1 MPSSSA
7 AVSTFK
13 ERREL
18 FDLRLK
24 LLWLTVFRTVTTT
37 LLLGAFA
44 IRLLSQPAT
53 EELVRQNV
61 VAFVLIG
68 LVYLLTLIF
77 GLILRG
83 GRVSQSA
90 AYIQVLGDILLA
102 SSLVYIT
109 GGTESP
115 FTFTYSMAVIAS
127 SILFNSPAPF
137 IAAAMSSAAFATMS
151 MLIRT
156 NVLVRPALDSVQGPV
171 DRFVFLLVSNALAQ
185 FLIAALASYLSRQL
199 RAAGGKLSVKEADL
213 QKLGRLQ
220 RQILACMPS
229 GLITCK
235 SDGTITFINKAGS
248 IILGLPTEGT
258 KPENIEQLIPGALKL
273 VPGARRSEVAVGTE
287 AGRRVLGL
295 SVTQLEG
302 NQDSLLM
309 VFQDLTDLR
318 RMEDELR
325 RIDHLAA
332 LGTLAAQLAHEIHN
346 PLASMRGSAQLLAGE
361 ASTDGESS
369 RLAQI
374 LIRESDRLAAL
385 VEDFLR
391 FARPPPPVVRSC
403 SLSQLVADTVDLLRA
418 DPLVAGVELET
429 RLIDVSAPVDPD
441 QIRQVLLNLLRNAC
455 AAVGP
460 GGKVRIQLEQDG
472 GSSRIRVWDSAGS
485 IPESHLRCIFD
496 PFFTTR
502 DGGNGLGLSIAHS
515 IVQGHGGMIQVS
527 SSPASGTEFVVG
539 LPTSSGA
546 AVANPGR

>member
-1 MPSSSA
+1 
-7 AVSTFK
+7 VSNSK

-18 FDLRLK
+18 FDLRRK
-24 LLWLTVFRTVTTT
+24 LVWLTAFRTVTTT
-37 LLLGAFA
+37 LLLGAFG

-53 EELVRQNV
+53 EELVGQNV
-61 VAFVLIG
+61 VPFVLIG
-68 LVYLLTLIF
+68 LVYLVTLIF

-83 GRVSQSA
+83 GRIGQSA

-137 IAAAMSSAAFATMS
+137 IAAAMSSAAFISLS

-156 NVLVRPALDSVQGPV
+156 NVLVRPALDSVPGPT
-171 DRFVFLLVSNALAQ
+171 DRFVFLLAANALAQ

-235 SDGTITFINKAGS
+235 SDGTISFINKAGS
-248 IILGLPTEGT
+248 IILGLPTDGT
-258 KPENIEQLIPGALKL
+258 TPENIERLIPGALKL
-273 VPGARRSEVAVGTE
+273 NPGARRSETAVGTQS
-287 AGRRVLGL
+287 GQRVLGL
-295 SVTQLEG
+295 SVAQLEG
-302 NQDSLLM
+302 NEDSLLV
-309 VFQDLTDLR
+309 VFQDLTELR

-346 PLASMRGSAQLLAGE
+346 PLASMRGSAQLLAAE
-361 ASTDGESS
+361 ADTDRESS

-374 LIRESDRLAAL
+374 LIRESDRLSAL

-391 FARPPPPVVRSC
+391 FARPPPPVMRAC
-403 SLSQLVADTVDLLRA
+403 SLTQLVAETVDLLRA
-418 DPLVAGVELET
+418 DPLAAGVEIQMKLPE
-429 RLIDVSAPVDPD
+429 VWAPIDPD
-441 QIRQVLLNLLRNAC
+441 QIKQVLLNLLRNAC

-472 GSSRIRVWDSAGS
+472 HGSRIRVWDSAGS
-485 IPESHLRCIFD
+485 IPESHLQSIFD

-502 DGGNGLGLSIAHS
+502 ESGNGLGLSIAHS

-527 SSPASGTEFVVG
+527 SSPSSGTEFVVG
-539 LPTSSGA
+539 FPNSSGA
-546 AVANPGR
+546 AVANPGS